1 MTEEELDIKSTIKE
15 IEDYLIPFAEL
26 DTYEKSLYY
35 HLFRHSRLI
44 GKKDM
49 VFVISS
55 APQSVGLTEF
65 SARDRI
71 RKLDQKGCI
80 KINDT
85 TRSGLRITVH
95 VPKEIDGCVVQKPEV
110 KEVVD
115 IETVD
120 FYKDLKYRDK
130 ILEREEHFCFYCFKK
145 ISKENYALDHVTSQ
159 QNNGNN
165 TYRNIVATCH
175 ECNSIKSGKN
185 GQDYLRDIYRK
196 GIISSSE
203 LEERLQAIEKLNKG
217 ELKPEL

>member
-1 MTEEELDIKSTIKE
+1 MTEELDIINTIKE

-55 APQSVGLTEF
+55 APQGVGITEF

-71 RKLDQKGCI
+71 RKLDQKRCI

-85 TRSGLRITVH
+85 TRNGLRITVFI
-95 VPKEIDGCVVQKPEV
+95 PSEIEGCIIEKSEIKEII
-110 KEVVD
+110 D

-120 FYKDLKYRDK
+120 FYKDLNYRDR
-130 ILEREEHFCFYCFKK
+130 ILERENYFCFYCFKK
-145 ISKENYALDHVTSQ
+145 ISNENYALDHVTSQ

-165 TYRNIVATCH
+165 TYKNIVATCH

-203 LEERLQAIEKLNKG
+203 LEERLQAIEKLKNG
-217 ELKPEL
+217 ELKPEI

>member
-1 MTEEELDIKSTIKE
+1 MTEELDIINTIKE

-55 APQSVGLTEF
+55 APQSVGITEF

-71 RKLDQKGCI
+71 RKLDQKRCI

-85 TRSGLRITVH
+85 TRNGLRITVFI
-95 VPKEIDGCVVQKPEV
+95 PSEIEGCIIEKSEIKEII
-110 KEVVD
+110 D

-120 FYKDLKYRDK
+120 FYKDLNYRDR
-130 ILEREEHFCFYCFKK
+130 ILERENYFCFYCFKK
-145 ISKENYALDHVTSQ
+145 ISNENYALDHVTSQ

-165 TYRNIVATCH
+165 TYKNIVATCH

-203 LEERLQAIEKLNKG
+203 LEERLQAIEKLKNG
-217 ELKPEL
+217 ELKPEI